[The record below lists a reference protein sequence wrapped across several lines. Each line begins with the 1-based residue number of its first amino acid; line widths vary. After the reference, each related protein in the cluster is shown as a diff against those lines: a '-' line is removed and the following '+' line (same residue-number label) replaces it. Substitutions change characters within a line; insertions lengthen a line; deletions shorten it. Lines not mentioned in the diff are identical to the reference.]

1 VIVKKKKDKFKKKKG
16 FKLGDVVA
24 FDYNNFNPEYWD
36 NLPEADRIKY
46 YGPLGYGAKSLKTFV
61 FVTEMKPQDGHCVLI
76 DMDDGHIEIM
86 RHTSDFRKCK
96 DEEL

>member
-1 VIVKKKKDKFKKKKG
+1 MKKKKVKAKKKKG

-24 FDYNNFNPEYWD
+24 FDHNNFNPEYWD

-46 YGPLGYGAKSLKTFV
+46 YGALGYGCKSLKTFV
-61 FVTEMKPQDGHCVLI
+61 FLTEIHPIGGHCVLV
-76 DMDDGHIEIM
+76 DMDDGHLEVM